1 MSPFLIFATTDA
13 IRQGDSDLGVVAL
26 VAVVALGVVAN
37 RGFLTELVR
46 PLLRLGVRT
55 RNVDMDMRFKDTPP
69 PPARR

>member
-13 IRQGDSDLGVVAL
+13 IRQGDFDLGVVAL

-46 PLLRLGVRT
+46 SL
-55 RNVDMDMRFKDTPP
+55 
-69 PPARR
+69 